1 MQMALRMSLEEAGQ
15 APSPAPAPAPSG
27 TTAPAATTTTTAT
40 TGDAP
45 QFMDPEFVR
54 QLLGSFQGV
63 DPSHP
68 SIRAALEQV
77 GLQQGVG
84 EEKKGD
90 GKDDKEDKEGK
101 K

>member
-1 MQMALRMSLEEAGQ
+1 MALRMSLEEAGQ
-15 APSPAPAPAPSG
+15 APAPAPAPAPG
-27 TTAPAATTTTTAT
+27 PATSAQPG
-40 TGDAP
+40 GDAP

-77 GLQQGVG
+77 GVQQGGTGGVG
-84 EEKKGD
+84 EEKKSEG
-90 GKDDKEDKEGK
+90 KEDEKDK
-101 K
+101 KK